1 MNARIANSYF
11 PDKNAIKIAK
21 FDIKKALLDG
31 AKKQQK
37 IRDFHEQ

>member
-21 FDIKKALLDG
+21 FDIKTALLDG